1 MNAIYTDP
9 KGEVE
14 HHSFT
19 GGWDRPLSPQL
30 KYDALPGPDS
40 KSKCIIKQ
48 IEFLT
53 LVDPQNFAPPN
64 PQLNDDA
71 LPGPVN
77 QY

>member
-1 MNAIYTDP
+1 MMRY
-9 KGEVE
+9 
-14 HHSFT
+14 
-19 GGWDRPLSPQL
+19 
-30 KYDALPGPDS
+30 PGPIQNQN
-40 KSKCIIKQ
+40 CIIKQ

-53 LVDPQNFAPPN
+53 FVVPQNFAPPN